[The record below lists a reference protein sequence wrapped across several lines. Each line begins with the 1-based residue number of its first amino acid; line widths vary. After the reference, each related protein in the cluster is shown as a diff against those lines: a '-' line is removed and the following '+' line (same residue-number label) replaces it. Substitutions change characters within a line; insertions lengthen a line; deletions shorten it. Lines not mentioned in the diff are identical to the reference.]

1 MGVRFGL
8 DRGVKLVISIAVD
21 VKLFY
26 VRFIYMILKGKI
38 FGLRRVSI
46 DIRRMN
52 FCSVIRFFWE

>member
-38 FGLRRVSI
+38 FGL
-46 DIRRMN
+46 
-52 FCSVIRFFWE
+52 